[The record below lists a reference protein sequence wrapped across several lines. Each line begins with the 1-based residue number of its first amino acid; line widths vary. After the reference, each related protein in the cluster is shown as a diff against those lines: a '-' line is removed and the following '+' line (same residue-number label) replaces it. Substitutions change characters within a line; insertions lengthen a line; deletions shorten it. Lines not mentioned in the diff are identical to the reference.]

1 MLRGVDVAL
10 ARPLMTREKLCSDR
24 TIAAERERAACR
36 PRPQSSH
43 TLTQPPA
50 RPGPQRRRENWCFAR
65 SRGARAMQS
74 CRATPLARSR
84 IFGLLF
90 TLHNPEKFRS
100 LVACPNLPS
109 DFFPLRLASSWRPQL
124 SSCASICTCN
134 PMASNNVSATRCSG
148 RWELKSRFE
157 APCTRPG
164 ADSFCAGLASL
175 IQQMRILTS
184 LKRRLCGFDFLLSRS

>member
-1 MLRGVDVAL
+1 MLPCPSFSCL
-10 ARPLMTREKLCSDR
+10 SP
-24 TIAAERERAACR
+24 
-36 PRPQSSH
+36 
-43 TLTQPPA
+43 TLIVPSPPA
-50 RPGPQRRRENWCFAR
+50 ATIVSYVCASAREALEPQRRRENWCFAR
-65 SRGARAMQS
+65 SLGAR
-74 CRATPLARSR
+74 R
-84 IFGLLF
+84 ILGLLF

-100 LVACPNLPS
+100 LAACTNLPS

-134 PMASNNVSATRCSG
+134 PMASNSVSATRRSG